1 MTDPIVNEVR
11 KHRAEHTQ
19 RFNGKLSDIC
29 KDLCKFQTTCGHH
42 IVRLS
47 PRRIQQTKATRAR

>member
-19 RFNGKLSDIC
+19 RFNGKLSGIC
-29 KDLCKFQTTCGHH
+29 NDLRKFQTTCGHR

-47 PRRIQQTKATRAR
+47 PQRIQQTKASSAR